1 MKISIFR
8 IFCDFLW
15 ISKFLWISSGFSRFF
30 REKLE
35 NYESEL
41 RFVAHQKVPQIVAD
55 TREKFQIDAF
65 KNGWADRP
73 AIYIFV
79 PMHFL
84 VTALRAELK

>member
-1 MKISIFR
+1 MSHR
-8 IFCDFLW
+8 
-15 ISKFLWISSGFSRFF
+15 SSLTPVIRKLRG
-30 REKLE
+30 EKLE

-55 TREKFQIDAF
+55 IREKFQIDAF
-65 KNGWADRP
+65 KNGWAGRP

-84 VTALRAELK
+84 VTALRAEQKKSDQD